1 MSGVPAQLGQGFLFG
16 VAFAVA
22 LAGIGAA
29 ICLLI
34 WIANALWDRFSP
46 AERRRRKANKRP
58 VFRKTSLQARA
69 GWIISCLE
77 KALAACG
84 LESERDEPGSW
95 YSILQL
101 LRQVEE
107 LPPEKVPPQW
117 VDQVSDMIPSFVLS
131 PCPDPREPVPTPE
144 ERQRSD
150 AARALYL
157 QAGPRMAL
165 LGPLVELIYRLVRD
179 YWDDP
184 SADLDDSLL
193 LMDQAREL
201 LEAYNIPLLPED
213 AGQRPHFSANSDKTT
228 GKPT

>member
-1 MSGVPAQLGQGFLFG
+1 MSDVPAQLGRVFVFG
-16 VAFAVA
+16 AAFAVT

-29 ICLLI
+29 IYLLV

-58 VFRKTSLQARA
+58 AFRITSLQTRA
-69 GWIISCLE
+69 AWLIRCLE

-95 YSILQL
+95 YPLLRL

-107 LPPEKVPPQW
+107 LPPEQVPPQW
-117 VDQVSDMIPSFVLS
+117 VDQVSDMIPSFVLT
-131 PCPDPREPVPTPE
+131 PCPDPKEPVPTPE

-150 AARALYL
+150 TARALYR

-165 LGPLVELIYRLVRD
+165 LGPLVELIYQLVRD

-193 LMDQAREL
+193 LLDRAREL
-201 LEAYNIPLLPED
+201 LEDYNIPLLPEGP
-213 AGQRPHFSANSDKTT
+213 GQELRLSPNFPQN
-228 GKPT
+228 PTK

>member
-1 MSGVPAQLGQGFLFG
+1 VG
-16 VAFAVA
+16 
-22 LAGIGAA
+22 
-29 ICLLI
+29 
-34 WIANALWDRFSP
+34 
-46 AERRRRKANKRP
+46 K
-58 VFRKTSLQARA
+58 
-69 GWIISCLE
+69 
-77 KALAACG
+77 
-84 LESERDEPGSW
+84 
-95 YSILQL
+95 
-101 LRQVEE
+101 

-131 PCPDPREPVPTPE
+131 PCPDPKEPVPTPE

-165 LGPLVELIYRLVRD
+165 LGPLVELIYQLVRD

-193 LMDQAREL
+193 LLDRAREL
-201 LEAYNIPLLPED
+201 LKDYNIPLPRED
-213 AGQRPHFSANSDKTT
+213 AGQEPLFSANFDKTT